1 MQIFE
6 RVKRRMKGLF
16 KKAVAILAIF
26 AMIFCIMAVAPTAAS
41 ADIAI
46 KLSATS
52 CIQDG
57 EITAQVYFPE
67 TYNKIAALDLTLSY
81 DYKKLEVVSVTID
94 KEFRKAMDNQLNGE
108 VLSKNDKIPGKINWV
123 FAGGN
128 NYELKGVFS
137 TIVFKVRNYAD
148 HGACSLDLK
157 VNRAANSG
165 FVNMTDQV
173 QCAGT
178 TFTILRNSMNDMEF
192 KLNSSR
198 DGYIIT
204 EYNCGS
210 YGDVIIADT
219 YKDLP
224 VVGIDSGVFENHAEI
239 KSITFPST
247 LTYIGSECFAGC
259 SGLTELVISENV
271 ERIDAKAFYQCDGL
285 KSITLPVG
293 LKTIGANAFAGC
305 PFLTE
310 IELPFTLTSLG
321 NGAFNKCTLL
331 QKVKISKNTAIGTNA
346 FAACSDDMKF
356 ITVEQNTKLPA
367 YISSSGI
374 KASVEYVKDISL
386 GSVNNISTQ
395 SFVKSAVTPTVTV
408 TLTSGEKVTLN
419 QDYKVVYRNNS
430 KPGTAHA
437 YVVGIGDYSEGYDKS
452 FEIVCTYAEST
463 KTVSKEAT
471 CTTAGSYTVI
481 CNACGRK
488 TSEAIPAKGHTSD
501 GNWVLEKRPTIY
513 ATGSKYSLCKVC
525 KARAETKTIAKAY
538 PDVNSDKKINSADA
552 LVVLRYSVDLW
563 TNIKTEDQ
571 FMNAD
576 TNGDGKINSVDALA
590 ILRISVGFIQL

>member
-1 MQIFE
+1 
-6 RVKRRMKGLF
+6 MKGLF
-16 KKAVAILAIF
+16 KKAVAILAVF

-67 TYNKIAALDLTLSY
+67 TYNKIAALDLSLSY
-81 DYKKLEVVSVTID
+81 DYKKLEVVSVTIGKD
-94 KEFRKAMDNQLNGE
+94 LRKAMDKQTNGE
-108 VLSKNDKIPGKINWV
+108 VLSKNDKIPGKINWCL
-123 FAGGN
+123 AGGN
-128 NYELKGVFS
+128 NYELSGIFS

-148 HGACSLDLK
+148 HGVCSLDLK

-165 FVNMTDQV
+165 FVNMTDNI

-178 TFTILRNSMNDMEF
+178 SFTILRNSMNDMEF
-192 KLNSSR
+192 KLNSAR
-198 DGYIIT
+198 NGYIIT

-210 YGDVIIADT
+210 YDNVIIADT

-224 VVGIDSGVFENHAEI
+224 VVGIDSGAFENHAEI
-239 KSITFPST
+239 KSLQLPST
-247 LTYIGSECFAGC
+247 LTYIGSESFAGC

-271 ERIDAKAFYQCDGL
+271 EKIDAKAFYQCDGL
-285 KSITLPVG
+285 KSVTFPVG
-293 LKTIGANAFAGC
+293 LKTIGANAFSGC
-305 PFLTE
+305 PFLRS

-321 NGAFNKCTLL
+321 SGAFNKCTLL
-331 QKVKISKNTAIGTNA
+331 DTVKISKNTVIGTNA
-346 FAACSDDMKF
+346 FAACSDEMKF
-356 ITVEQNTKLPA
+356 ITVEQNANLPK
-367 YISSSGI
+367 YIASSGI
-374 KASVEYVKDISL
+374 KATVEYVKDISL
-386 GSVNNISTQ
+386 GSVKNIASQ
-395 SFVKSAVTPTVTV
+395 SFVKSAVTPAVEI

-430 KPGTAHA
+430 KPGTANA
-437 YVVGIGDYSEGYDKS
+437 YVVGIGEYGEGYDKP
-452 FEIVCTYAEST
+452 FEIVCTHAETT

-471 CTTAGSYTVI
+471 CTTAGSYTVT
-481 CNACGRK
+481 CSACGK
-488 TSEAIPAKGHTSD
+488 QTSEAIPAKGHTAD
-501 GNWVLEKRPTIY
+501 GKWVIEKRPTIY

-525 KARAETKTIAKAY
+525 KERAETKTIAKAY

-576 TNGDGKINSVDALA
+576 TNGDGKINSADALA

>member
-1 MQIFE
+1 M
-6 RVKRRMKGLF
+6 
-16 KKAVAILAIF
+16 
-26 AMIFCIMAVAPTAAS
+26 
-41 ADIAI
+41 
-46 KLSATS
+46 
-52 CIQDG
+52 
-57 EITAQVYFPE
+57 YFPE

-271 ERIDAKAFYQCDGL
+271 EKIDSKAFYQCDGL

-452 FEIVCTYAEST
+452 FEIVCTHAEST